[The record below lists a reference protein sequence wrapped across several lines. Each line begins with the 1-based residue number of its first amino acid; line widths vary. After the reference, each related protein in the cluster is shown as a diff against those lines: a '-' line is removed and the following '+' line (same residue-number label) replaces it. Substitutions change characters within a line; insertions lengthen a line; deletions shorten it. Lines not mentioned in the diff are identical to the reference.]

1 MILNLLGIEKDMEHE
16 HRPPIIE
23 RTLVIIEIRCSN
35 VIVLRQIELTNSNQ
49 GGMTIKKTANRF
61 T

>member
-23 RTLVIIEIRCSN
+23 RTLVTFGYTIAAVTVRLMKAN
-35 VIVLRQIELTNSNQ
+35 VQITLLN
-49 GGMTIKKTANRF
+49 IL
-61 T
+61 